1 MRKGNNLMK
10 TRQGPKGLGWL
21 AVVAVALPLMA
32 CDDLLEVVDP
42 DTVNPDNLLDPAFID
57 VAIAGAVGD
66 FAVAYSGA
74 GGDAFLSTTALLS
87 DEFFST
93 GTFGTRTATDRRNQ
107 QTPAN
112 GNTSD
117 GAYTNL
123 HRARRALKNTAAQV
137 AEHEDYGTGD
147 PIYAELN
154 ALHGYTYVALG
165 EAYCSYVPIS
175 NDEAPEPADGPPRTS
190 AELFM
195 EAAPIFANAAG
206 TNLGALGAARALLNL
221 GDYPGAAAAVAGV
234 PTDYNYFIEHSMTDA
249 RQNNPL
255 FNLQSNGRYSVSHLE
270 GGNATGMPFRGADP
284 EDPAGQDPRLPWFE
298 DPAGGFDPAFRLFT
312 NLKYPNR
319 DSNVPL
325 ASGIEA
331 RLIEAEAAL
340 NAGGDWLT
348 PLNDLRAN
356 VGTLMAAQID
366 GYADAVPAP
375 SLAPLTDP
383 GSFDAQ
389 VDLLFEER
397 AFWLWGTG
405 HRLGDMRRL
414 VAQYGRDQATVYPSG
429 EYHKG
434 GDHGSDVV
442 FPVDFDEDNNTLY
455 DIALCNVSSAG
466 YN

>member
-1 MRKGNNLMK
+1 MAKGNNLMK
-10 TRQGPKGLGWL
+10 TRQGPKGLRWL
-21 AVVAVALPLMA
+21 TVVAVALPLMA
-32 CDDLLEVVDP
+32 CDDVLTVVDP
-42 DTVNPDNLLDPAFID
+42 DTVNPDNLLDPAFITIT
-57 VAIAGAVGD
+57 VAGALGD
-66 FAVAYSGA
+66 FHVAYSGA

-93 GTFGTRTATDRRNQ
+93 GTFNTRTATDRRNQ

-123 HRARRALKNTAAQV
+123 HQARRALKNAAVQV
-137 AEHEDYGTGD
+137 AEHPDFGTGHSR
-147 PIYAELN
+147 YAELN

-165 EAYCSYVPIS
+165 EAFCSYVPIS
-175 NDEAPEPADGPPRTS
+175 NDENPEPADGPPRTS
-190 AELFM
+190 AELFT
-195 EAAPIFANAAG
+195 EAAPIFAMAAG
-206 TNLGALGAARALLNL
+206 TDLAAVGAARALLNL
-221 GDYPGAAAAVAGV
+221 GDYPAAASAVAAV
-234 PTDYNYFIEHSMTDA
+234 PTDFNYFIEHSETSG

-255 FNLQSNGRYSVSHLE
+255 FNLQSNGRYSVSHME
-270 GGNATGMPFRGADP
+270 GGTATGIGFRGADP
-284 EDPAGQDPRLPWFE
+284 EDPAGQDPRLPWVE
-298 DPAGGFDPAFRLFT
+298 DPSGGFDPAFRLFT
-312 NLKYPNR
+312 NQKYPNR

-340 NAGGDWLT
+340 NGTGDWLAI
-348 PLNDLRAN
+348 LNDLRAN

-366 GYADAVPAP
+366 GYSDLVPAP

-389 VDLLFEER
+389 VDLLYEER

-429 EYHKG
+429 AYHKG
-434 GDHGSDVV
+434 GDHGPDVV
-442 FPVDFDEDNNTLY
+442 FPVDFDEINNTLY
-455 DIALCNVSSAG
+455 DISQCVVTSAG